1 MSAGQWLQLFIL
13 GAIWG
18 GSYFFMKVAVAEMG
32 PFSIVLA
39 RCLLGALVLCAALLI
54 SGLKFPTAPRDLWD
68 ITVMALLNALI
79 PFSLICWAEQYISSG
94 LAAVFNATTPVFAAL
109 CLHFITH
116 DQRLTPARITGVVA
130 GLGGVAVLI
139 GPDALQ
145 GLGDNLLAQLAALAA
160 AALYAI
166 SAIYSRRLKHIEPLS
181 IASSQVIAT
190 TLLSLPLVLLFDKPW
205 LRPLPGPAS
214 LWSILA
220 LGVLST
226 ALAYI
231 MYFKLLATAGAANTT
246 LVTFLIPI
254 SATVLGVLVLHE
266 QLFARHYAGM
276 ALIGVGLVA
285 IDGRFGRWLAQNFNR
300 RAFRWN

>member
-18 GSYFFMKVAVAEMG
+18 GSYFFMKVCVADIG
-32 PFSIVLA
+32 PFSIVFS
-39 RCLLGALVLCAALLI
+39 RCLLGSIVLGCALLI
-54 SGLKFPTAPRDLWD
+54 SKQSLPTAPKDIFD

-79 PFSLICWAEQYISSG
+79 PFSLICWAETHISSG

-116 DQRLTPARITGVVA
+116 DQRLTPARITGVIA
-130 GLGGVAVLI
+130 GLGGVAILI

-145 GLGDNLLAQLAALAA
+145 GLGDNLLAQLAALSA
-160 AALYAI
+160 AALYAV
-166 SAIYSRRLKHIEPLS
+166 SAIYSRRLKHIEPLR
-181 IASSQVIAT
+181 IATSQVLVT
-190 TLLSLPLVLLFDKPW
+190 TLLCLPLMLLFDKPW
-205 LRPLPGPAS
+205 LRPLPAPAS
-214 LWSILA
+214 LLSILA

-226 ALAYI
+226 AVAYM
-231 MYFKLLATAGAANTT
+231 MYFKLLATAGAGNTT

-254 SATVLGVLVLHE
+254 SATLLGTLVLHE
-266 QLFARHYAGM
+266 VLAGRHFAGM

-285 IDGRFGRWLAQNFNR
+285 IDGRLGRWLAQNFNR
-300 RAFRWN
+300 RAWRWN